1 MADKLSGYF
10 VPFLFLFVF
19 LICGRQLVNNKPFEE
34 VFLHVVTIFS
44 VACPCALGLAVPMV
58 VMVEN
63 NKCAK
68 KGIFIRNSEVLE
80 LAKNTDTIVFD
91 KTGTLTYGKLMIDKY
106 FNYLSIKDKDLLNL
120 VANIEALS
128 THPIKN
134 AFTITRK
141 LSVENFKIYEGMGIS
156 GEVLN
161 NTYYLGNEK
170 LANKLKIKE
179 KYTKDYESLVEQ
191 GCSIIYVIENNY
203 VIGLIGIKDT
213 IRKEIKE
220 VIKECKKQKLAV
232 ILLSGDNKTTAEII
246 GNELGIDKIVANVL
260 PKEKGEFIE
269 SLRKENHKVIMVG
282 DGINDA
288 PALVK
293 ATIGISVNDGT
304 DVAHNASSVI
314 LMNNNLQNILD
325 LINISK
331 EAVRVMKQNL
341 FWAFLYNMTMLPIA
355 VGLIAPFGIK
365 MNPMVAS
372 IAMALSSLTVVY
384 NALRLN
390 KKGKKK

>member
-1 MADKLSGYF
+1 
-10 VPFLFLFVF
+10 
-19 LICGRQLVNNKPFEE
+19 
-34 VFLHVVTIFS
+34 
-44 VACPCALGLAVPMV
+44 
-58 VMVEN
+58 
-63 NKCAK
+63 
-68 KGIFIRNSEVLE
+68 
-80 LAKNTDTIVFD
+80 
-91 KTGTLTYGKLMIDKY
+91 
-106 FNYLSIKDKDLLNL
+106 
-120 VANIEALS
+120 
-128 THPIKN
+128 
-134 AFTITRK
+134 
-141 LSVENFKIYEGMGIS
+141 
-156 GEVLN
+156 
-161 NTYYLGNEK
+161 
-170 LANKLKIKE
+170 
-179 KYTKDYESLVEQ
+179 
-191 GCSIIYVIENNY
+191 
-203 VIGLIGIKDT
+203 
-213 IRKEIKE
+213 
-220 VIKECKKQKLAV
+220 
-232 ILLSGDNKTTAEII
+232 
-246 GNELGIDKIVANVL
+246 
-260 PKEKGEFIE
+260 
-269 SLRKENHKVIMVG
+269 MVG